1 MSSCFP
7 ISLSCFARRA
17 VHYEAVSVSSGCS
30 ASLIKL
36 GQGLISFSTWTEKN
50 LHIWCKGH
58 FVLLALSAE
67 CTSVACWFFIFLF
80 VTASMSVSP
89 AFILS
94 SLSHSAGNSKQ
105 ALRCKTCK
113 MAAHL
118 WCTSELSQQP
128 CHGKV
133 RNTHTKSLM
142 LPSFIALRVSL
153 SIVTNCTLWS
163 AQLF

>member
-67 CTSVACWFFIFLF
+67 CTSVACWFFFFFLWLLQCQC
-80 VTASMSVSP
+80 P
-89 AFILS
+89 LLS
-94 SLSHSAGNSKQ
+94 FSLLYPTLQETPNKLYGVKRARWLLTCGAPQNYRSSRVMG
-105 ALRCKTCK
+105 RCEIHTPRVWCCP
-113 MAAHL
+113 HL
-118 WCTSELSQQP
+118 
-128 CHGKV
+128 
-133 RNTHTKSLM
+133 
-142 LPSFIALRVSL
+142 
-153 SIVTNCTLWS
+153 
-163 AQLF
+163 